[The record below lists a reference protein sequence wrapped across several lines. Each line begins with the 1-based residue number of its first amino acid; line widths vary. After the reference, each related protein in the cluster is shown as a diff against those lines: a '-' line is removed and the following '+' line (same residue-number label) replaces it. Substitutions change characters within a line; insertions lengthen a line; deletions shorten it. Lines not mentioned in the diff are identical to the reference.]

1 MSIEVKLFEDPS
13 YDEWRKKY
21 WEEKTKNPDPVQKMS
36 EVINSSVDTVIKER
50 DKGQEVEDFFKA
62 QIQISKDVLP
72 PQTQGSLVQLF
83 DQQYHRVEDFAKK
96 SEDFDKKDES
106 FKKKEDEM
114 TSTTPEAFIKVYP
127 YGNPVPQSAAMKPTS
142 DIHKQEVDFA
152 SVEYKD
158 QDKLS
163 RIKQRA
169 NDKFGEKNS
178 YVKNLWVLKTYK
190 DEGGGLD
197 YHGEKPKS
205 KEIKKQVSGEEVA
218 VDSNNQFA
226 SVEYKNKDKL
236 SKIKQRA
243 NEKFGEKTS
252 YVKNLWVLKTYKD
265 EGGNVDYHGEKPKSQ
280 EIKKQISG
288 EEVSPYCGDQAYPQG
303 EIGTLMLDVK
313 GGTSQW
319 IGDHYLPKQTQDNKD
334 KFTPPQIQLSSGWE
348 AKLFDDGGMQD
359 SFQSEFMCNKQET
372 NFASTN
378 VGELIEKVLK
388 NLNK

>member
-114 TSTTPEAFIKVYP
+114 TSTAPEAFIKFYP

-163 RIKQRA
+163 RVKQRA

-205 KEIKKQVSGEEVA
+205 KEIKKQVSGEEV
-218 VDSNNQFA
+218 
-226 SVEYKNKDKL
+226 
-236 SKIKQRA
+236 
-243 NEKFGEKTS
+243 
-252 YVKNLWVLKTYKD
+252 
-265 EGGNVDYHGEKPKSQ
+265 
-280 EIKKQISG
+280 
-288 EEVSPYCGDQAYPQG
+288 SPYCGNQAYPQG

-319 IGDHYLPKQTQDNKD
+319 IGDHYLPKQAQDNKD

-378 VGELIEKVLK
+378 VGELIEKALK